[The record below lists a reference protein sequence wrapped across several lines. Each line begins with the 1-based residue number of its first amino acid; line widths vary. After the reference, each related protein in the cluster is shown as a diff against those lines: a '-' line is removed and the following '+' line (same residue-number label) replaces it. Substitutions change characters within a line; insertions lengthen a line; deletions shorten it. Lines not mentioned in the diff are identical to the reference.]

1 VNQKGLTEI
10 NGKLIPSNRP
20 VHIEK
25 YGLCFAMMLVVHRG
39 WLNGKMVNGF
49 RYYKLRASA

>member
-1 VNQKGLTEI
+1 MNQKGLTEI